1 MGKRHHKTIIGLTGW
16 VSILLLTGCM
26 PRVPAP
32 QLPQE
37 QNTTQRTMWQ
47 DTSDLEDHYSLKPE
61 PYSLESGQKDPELL
75 GPQSTIKRSLPD
87 GSIGEPEPLA
97 EAPVETKQEAFLS
110 REQDGTAPQTD
121 VMTRS
126 KCISLI
132 GKTKY
137 DEYTKKFG
145 SETAALRKCA
155 ILQRVQR

>member
-1 MGKRHHKTIIGLTGW
+1 MGKKSIKRFIGLSSLAG
-16 VSILLLTGCM
+16 VLLLTGCM

-37 QNTTQRTMWQ
+37 QNTTKRAMWQ

-75 GPQSTIKRSLPD
+75 GPQSTIKRPLPD
-87 GSIGEPEPLA
+87 GNGEIDPLA
-97 EAPVETKQEAFLS
+97 ETPPPQQERFLPKEEAPAA
-110 REQDGTAPQTD
+110 APQTA

-126 KCISLI
+126 KCIDLI
-132 GKTKY
+132 GKAKY

-145 SETAALRKCA
+145 SETAALRKCT
-155 ILQRVQR
+155 ILQRVQK